1 MQQNDTETL
10 HVIKLKSAIWAY
22 FFIFDSQRKCMKNW
36 LVTTTVGVLK
46 KKRFHV
52 EPKNEKKKEEFIN

>member
-1 MQQNDTETL
+1 MQQNDMETL

-22 FFIFDSQRKCMKNW
+22 FFIFDSQRKSVWIW

-52 EPKNEKKKEEFIN
+52 ESKN